1 MMNEASNSLEP
12 LYSQLRIVIHHLLI
26 DSSSELEKLQNK
38 QHQIKEQ
45 LVHTR
50 VSVDNVA
57 TVPEPPPQPNTPDV
71 HNAQVP
77 DLEKSAEQYESN
89 KLLVHQ
95 IPQVEEEHIQLFL
108 ENILKMDSQND
119 FVVEVRGGSAMI
131 TFLNAQFS
139 CEGM

>member
-1 MMNEASNSLEP
+1 MEHPIHLSFCTV
-12 LYSQLRIVIHHLLI
+12 QLRSVIHHLLI

-71 HNAQVP
+71 QYAQVP
-77 DLEKSAEQYESN
+77 DLEKSAQQYESN

-108 ENILKMDSQND
+108 EKILKMDSQND
-119 FVVEVRGGSAMI
+119 FIVEVTGESAMI

-139 CEGM
+139 YEGM